1 MAKQIIRPME
11 ERDVERV
18 HQLEVAGFATPWSV
32 QSFRDELRN
41 VCARYV
47 VLEDESGIQAYGGI
61 WMIIGEAQVTTLT
74 TDPNLRGRGYG
85 EAVLRALMQTA
96 YDTLGIQEMTLEVR
110 VGNEPAKH
118 LYHKLGF
125 VTRAYGLA
133 TTRTTAR
140 TPSSCGT
147 MTSVLFWTRRRWRI
161 EIPARVFYFCPR
173 MCRIKNT
180 NL

>member
-74 TDPNLRGRGYG
+74 TDPNPVSYTHLDVYKRQQPHWPGPGVLHHGGLHRPGSAHPPAQGRKNHPG
-85 EAVLRALMQTA
+85 AAAL
-96 YDTLGIQEMTLEVR
+96 
-110 VGNEPAKH
+110 
-118 LYHKLGF
+118 
-125 VTRAYGLA
+125 
-133 TTRTTAR
+133 
-140 TPSSCGT
+140 CGG
-147 MTSVLFWTRRRWRI
+147 
-161 EIPARVFYFCPR
+161 
-173 MCRIKNT
+173 
-180 NL
+180 

>member
-125 VTRAYGLA
+125 VDEGIR
-133 TTRTTAR
+133 
-140 TPSSCGT
+140 
-147 MTSVLFWTRRRWRI
+147 
-161 EIPARVFYFCPR
+161 PR
-173 MCRIKNT
+173 YYEDNGEDALLYVCQEMPEAKENFT
-180 NL
+180 EEE

>member
-1 MAKQIIRPME
+1 MDKVAIRPME

-18 HQLEVAGFATPWSV
+18 HELEVAGFATPWSI
-32 QSFRDELRN
+32 QSFREELRN

-47 VLEDESGIQAYGGI
+47 VLEDGSGIQAYGGI

-74 TDPNLRGRGYG
+74 TDPKARGRGYG

-96 YDTLGIQEMTLEVR
+96 YDALGIQEMTLEVR

-125 VTRAYGLA
+125 VDEGLRPRYYEDNGEDA
-133 TTRTTAR
+133 IIMWNHDIR
-140 TPSSCGT
+140 PF
-147 MTSVLFWTRRRWRI
+147 LD
-161 EIPARVFYFCPR
+161 PAS
-173 MCRIKNT
+173 
-180 NL
+180 LED

>member
-1 MAKQIIRPME
+1 MAKAIIRPME

-18 HQLEVAGFATPWSV
+18 HDLEVAGFATPWSV

-74 TDPNLRGRGYG
+74 TDPGMRGRGYG

-125 VTRAYGLA
+125 VDEGIRPHYYEDNGEDAIIMWNHDIRPFLD
-133 TTRTTAR
+133 
-140 TPSSCGT
+140 PSS
-147 MTSVLFWTRRRWRI
+147 L
-161 EIPARVFYFCPR
+161 EE
-173 MCRIKNT
+173 
-180 NL
+180 

>member
-41 VCARYV
+41 VCARYM

-125 VTRAYGLA
+125 VDEGIRPRYYEDNGEDAIIMWNHDIRPFLD
-133 TTRTTAR
+133 
-140 TPSSCGT
+140 PSS
-147 MTSVLFWTRRRWRI
+147 L
-161 EIPARVFYFCPR
+161 ED
-173 MCRIKNT
+173 
-180 NL
+180 

>member
-125 VTRAYGLA
+125 VDEGIRPRYYEDNGEDAIIMWNHDIRPFLD
-133 TTRTTAR
+133 
-140 TPSSCGT
+140 PSS
-147 MTSVLFWTRRRWRI
+147 L
-161 EIPARVFYFCPR
+161 ED
-173 MCRIKNT
+173 
-180 NL
+180 

>member
-1 MAKQIIRPME
+1 MAKAIIRPME

-18 HQLEVAGFATPWSV
+18 HDLEVAGFATPWSV

-74 TDPNLRGRGYG
+74 TDPSMRGRGYG

-125 VTRAYGLA
+125 VDEGIRPHYYEDNGEDAIIMWNHDIRPFLD
-133 TTRTTAR
+133 
-140 TPSSCGT
+140 PSS
-147 MTSVLFWTRRRWRI
+147 L
-161 EIPARVFYFCPR
+161 EE
-173 MCRIKNT
+173 
-180 NL
+180 